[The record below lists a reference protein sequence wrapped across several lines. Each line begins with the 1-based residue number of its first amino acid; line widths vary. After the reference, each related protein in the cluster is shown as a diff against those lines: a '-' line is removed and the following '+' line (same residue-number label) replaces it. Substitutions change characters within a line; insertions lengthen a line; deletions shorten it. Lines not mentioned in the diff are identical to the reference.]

1 VSQKTG
7 LEHRIELAGEYD
19 IARKPELAA
28 TFARIGNACPIAI
41 DMSRVSFVDSTF
53 LSELAA
59 MRLRN
64 VEYPVTLIGVHSNV
78 ARVFRLAKLD
88 RFFAFRE

>member
-1 VSQKTG
+1 MSQKIG

-19 IARKPELAA
+19 IARKRELAA
-28 TFARIGNACPIAI
+28 TFAALTNGCPVAI

-59 MRLRN
+59 MRLRH
-64 VEYPVTLIGVHSNV
+64 VEHPVTLVGVHPHV

>member
-1 VSQKTG
+1 MSQKMG
-7 LEHRIELAGEYD
+7 PEHRIELTGEYD

-28 TFARIGNACPIAI
+28 MLAAVTNACPVAI

-53 LSELAA
+53 LGELAK
-59 MRLRN
+59 MRLRH
-64 VEYPVTLIGVHSNV
+64 VESPVTLIGVPPHV

>member
-1 VSQKTG
+1 MSQKTG

-28 TFARIGNACPIAI
+28 KFAAVSNGCPVAI

-53 LSELAA
+53 LGELAA
-59 MRLRN
+59 MRLQH
-64 VEYPVTLIGVHSNV
+64 VERAVTLVGVHPNV

-88 RFFAFRE
+88 RFFSFRE

>member
-1 VSQKTG
+1 MSQKMG
-7 LEHRIELAGEYD
+7 PEHRIELAGEYD

-28 TFARIGNACPIAI
+28 TFAAVTSACPVTI
-41 DMSRVSFVDSTF
+41 DMRDVSFVDSTF
-53 LSELAA
+53 LGELAA
-59 MRLRN
+59 MRLRQ
-64 VEYPVTLIGVHSNV
+64 VERPVTLVGVHPHV